1 MSVFPIVFDKSRG
14 DYFTRCLQAGE
25 PIRGSWQATEAL
37 VLAGACQA
45 FAVARCFPQPAGN
58 ELEAVGAAIA
68 VYAELCST
76 LASGEYDDVYGETVI
91 AVVSTVAGR
100 RHVAPIRGFKH
111 ARHHP

>member
-1 MSVFPIVFDKSRG
+1 MSTFPIVFDKSRG
-14 DYFTRCLQAGE
+14 DYFNACLQAGE

-37 VLAGACQA
+37 VLAGACQS

-76 LASGEYDDVYGETVI
+76 LASRSYDASYGETVI
-91 AVVSTVAGR
+91 AVVSLVDGR
-100 RHVAPIRGFKH
+100 RHVAPVRGFK
-111 ARHHP
+111 RRGV